1 MRYYLIFLLLFFTS
15 CDILK
20 DKQKVKKDITQ
31 TESIKTQIKRAG
43 DTLKIQIPNITYK
56 DTTIVKTNY
65 VNRTEARVTYDS
77 NGNKTIECISAE
89 LDIFREEFRTLIDQ
103 SKEKDK
109 VKESNFQSETIIY
122 VVVGVVIIFL
132 FLIWRAEKKIDAL
145 MVLKK

>member
-20 DKQKVKKDITQ
+20 DKQKVKKDIKQ

-89 LDIFREEFRTLIDQ
+89 LDIFREEFRTLVDQ

-122 VVVGVVIIFL
+122 VVVGFVLVLL
-132 FLIWRAEKKIDAL
+132 FFIWRAEKKIDAL

>member
-1 MRYYLIFLLLFFTS
+1 MRYYLIFFVFFFTS

-20 DKQKVKKDITQ
+20 NKQKTKKDITQ

-77 NGNKTIECISAE
+77 SGNKTIECISAE

-103 SKEKDK
+103 TKEKDK
-109 VKESNFQSETIIY
+109 VKESSFQSEIVIY
-122 VVVGVVIIFL
+122 IVIGVVLIFL

-145 MVLKK
+145 MSLKK

>member
-1 MRYYLIFLLLFFTS
+1 MRYYLIFLILFFTS

-20 DKQKVKKDITQ
+20 DKQKVKRDITQ
-31 TESIKTQIKRAG
+31 TESIKTQIKRPG

-77 NGNKTIECISAE
+77 QGNKTIECISAE
-89 LDIFREEFRTLIDQ
+89 LDIFREEFRMLVDKT
-103 SKEKDK
+103 KEKDK

-145 MVLKK
+145 MALKK